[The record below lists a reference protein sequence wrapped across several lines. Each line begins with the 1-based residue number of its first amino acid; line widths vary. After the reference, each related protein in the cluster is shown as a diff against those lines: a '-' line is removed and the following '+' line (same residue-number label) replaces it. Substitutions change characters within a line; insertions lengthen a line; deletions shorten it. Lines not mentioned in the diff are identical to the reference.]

1 MSSSEHQD
9 RGVRFPLWADLL
21 IIALTSVIV
30 GAVIWGVPHEEED
43 LTRRAEAEL
52 AGTELEVEFEGR
64 YAHLTGIASTE
75 TDLDEAATAIR
86 NLRGVHSVSIDVE
99 VIAIPTAS
107 TWGLVVLTLL
117 LLAAG
122 TVVVGH
128 RRGAA

>member
-21 IIALTSVIV
+21 IIALISVIV
-30 GAVIWGVPHEEED
+30 GAVIWGVPHEEEN

-99 VIAIPTAS
+99 VIAQTSGGEQWFEYTI
-107 TWGLVVLTLL
+107 V
-117 LLAAG
+117 
-122 TVVVGH
+122 
-128 RRGAA
+128 